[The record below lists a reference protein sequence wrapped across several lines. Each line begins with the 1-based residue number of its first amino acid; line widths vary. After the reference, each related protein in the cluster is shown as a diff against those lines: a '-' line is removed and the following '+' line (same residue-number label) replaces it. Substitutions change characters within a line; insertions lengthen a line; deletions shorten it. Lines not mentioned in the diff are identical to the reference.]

1 MYAIVELNNNQY
13 VVKKDDMINVDKLN
27 YDDKKRDMEI
37 KNVLLYKN
45 DKEILIGKPYLKNIT
60 VKAEII
66 KDIKDKKII
75 VFKYKKRKGYRKKQG
90 HRQSYTVIK
99 IQDIKVSK

>member
-13 VVKKDDMINVDKLN
+13 VVKKDDKINVDKLK
-27 YDDKKRDMEI
+27 YDDKKRDLEI

-45 DKEILIGKPYLKNIT
+45 DKETLIGKPYLKNIT